1 MMQFSYKNEHSRM
14 LIVRCIG
21 EKNFFVEKVILP
33 FEVIAFEA
41 PKDAIEDALTVESPQ
56 DILDCIMLTLK
67 RNSQYHRICAR
78 HSKEVLDLLYGVD
91 KNNNVVEINA
101 GALDDDYLTDPKKWI
116 DYTELPDSGK
126 VQTGNVEI
134 KTDNIGLFT
143 EDELVA
149 KGYQLTDT
157 GWVKA

>member
-1 MMQFSYKNEHSRM
+1 MVLDEQLDIKRNSRYYGESNSLRPEQMIEEFSSPSLNN
-14 LIVRCIG
+14 L
-21 EKNFFVEKVILP
+21 
-33 FEVIAFEA
+33 
-41 PKDAIEDALTVESPQ
+41 KDSIEDALTSESPQ

-91 KNNNVVEINA
+91 KSNNVVEINA

-116 DYTELPDSGK
+116 DYTELP
-126 VQTGNVEI
+126 TGNVEI
-134 KTDNIGLFT
+134 NVENTGMFT

>member
-1 MMQFSYKNEHSRM
+1 MIEEFSSPSLNN
-14 LIVRCIG
+14 L
-21 EKNFFVEKVILP
+21 
-33 FEVIAFEA
+33 
-41 PKDAIEDALTVESPQ
+41 KDSIEDALTSESPQ

-67 RNSQYHRICAR
+67 RNSHYHRICAR

-91 KNNNVVEINA
+91 KKNNVVEINA

-116 DYTELPDSGK
+116 DYTELS
-126 VQTGNVEI
+126 TGNVEI
-134 KTDNIGLFT
+134 NVENTGMFT

-149 KGYQLTDT
+149 KGYQLTDS

>member
-1 MMQFSYKNEHSRM
+1 MELDEQLDIQRNSRYYGESNSLRPEQMIEEFSSPSLNN
-14 LIVRCIG
+14 L
-21 EKNFFVEKVILP
+21 
-33 FEVIAFEA
+33 
-41 PKDAIEDALTVESPQ
+41 KDSIEDALRSESPL

-101 GALDDDYLTDPKKWI
+101 GALSDDYLTDPKKWI

-126 VQTGNVEI
+126 VQTESE
-134 KTDNIGLFT
+134 NIGLLT
-143 EDELVA
+143 EDELYE

>member
-1 MMQFSYKNEHSRM
+1 MIEEFSSPSLNN
-14 LIVRCIG
+14 L
-21 EKNFFVEKVILP
+21 
-33 FEVIAFEA
+33 
-41 PKDAIEDALTVESPQ
+41 KDSIEDALTVEFPQ

-67 RNSQYHRICAR
+67 RNSQYHRVCAR

-91 KNNNVVEINA
+91 KSKNVVELNA
-101 GALDDDYLTDPKKWI
+101 AAEDDHSWITDSKRWI

-134 KTDNIGLFT
+134 NTGLMD
-143 EDELVA
+143 EDELIA
-149 KGYQLTDT
+149 NGYQLTDT

>member
-1 MMQFSYKNEHSRM
+1 MVLDDQLAIKRDSRYHGESNSLRPEQMIEEFSSPSLNN
-14 LIVRCIG
+14 L
-21 EKNFFVEKVILP
+21 
-33 FEVIAFEA
+33 
-41 PKDAIEDALTVESPQ
+41 KDSIEDALTSESPQ

-101 GALDDDYLTDPKKWI
+101 GALSDDYLTDPKKWI

-126 VQTGNVEI
+126 VQLETENL
-134 KTDNIGLFT
+134 GLMD

>member
-1 MMQFSYKNEHSRM
+1 MIEEFISPSLNNLKDS
-14 LIVRCIG
+14 I
-21 EKNFFVEKVILP
+21 
-33 FEVIAFEA
+33 EA
-41 PKDAIEDALTVESPQ
+41 ALTSESPQ

-91 KNNNVVEINA
+91 KSKNVVEINA
-101 GALDDDYLTDPKKWI
+101 AAEDDHSWITDSKRWI

-134 KTDNIGLFT
+134 NTDNSGMFT

-149 KGYQLTDT
+149 KVYQLTDT

>member
-1 MMQFSYKNEHSRM
+1 MVLDEQLDIQRNSRYHGESNSLRPEQMIEEFSSPSLNN
-14 LIVRCIG
+14 L
-21 EKNFFVEKVILP
+21 
-33 FEVIAFEA
+33 
-41 PKDAIEDALTVESPQ
+41 KDAIEDALTVESPQ

-101 GALDDDYLTDPKKWI
+101 GALSDDYLTDPKKWI

-126 VQTGNVEI
+126 VQLQTE
-134 KTDNIGLFT
+134 NIGLFT

>member
-1 MMQFSYKNEHSRM
+1 MIEEFSSPSLNN
-14 LIVRCIG
+14 L
-21 EKNFFVEKVILP
+21 
-33 FEVIAFEA
+33 
-41 PKDAIEDALTVESPQ
+41 KDSIEDALTSESPQ

-126 VQTGNVEI
+126 VQTEPE
-134 KTDNIGLFT
+134 NIGLLD
-143 EDELVA
+143 EDELIA
-149 KGYQLTDT
+149 NGYQLTDT
-157 GWVKA
+157 GWVKS

>member
-1 MMQFSYKNEHSRM
+1 MIEEFSSPSLNN
-14 LIVRCIG
+14 L
-21 EKNFFVEKVILP
+21 
-33 FEVIAFEA
+33 
-41 PKDAIEDALTVESPQ
+41 KDAIEDALTVESPQ

-91 KNNNVVEINA
+91 KSKNVVEINA
-101 GALDDDYLTDPKKWI
+101 AAEDDHSWITDSKKWI

-134 KTDNIGLFT
+134 NTGLMD
-143 EDELVA
+143 EDELIA
-149 KGYQLTDT
+149 NGYQLTDT
-157 GWVKA
+157 GWVKS

>member
-1 MMQFSYKNEHSRM
+1 MIEEFSSPSLNN
-14 LIVRCIG
+14 L
-21 EKNFFVEKVILP
+21 
-33 FEVIAFEA
+33 
-41 PKDAIEDALTVESPQ
+41 KDSIEDELTVESPQ

-91 KNNNVVEINA
+91 KKNNVVEINA

-116 DYTELPDSGK
+116 DYTEMPDSGK
-126 VQTGNVEI
+126 VQTEPE
-134 KTDNIGLFT
+134 NIGLLD
-143 EDELVA
+143 EDELIA
-149 KGYQLTDT
+149 NGYQLTDT

>member
-1 MMQFSYKNEHSRM
+1 MIEEFSSPSLNN
-14 LIVRCIG
+14 L
-21 EKNFFVEKVILP
+21 
-33 FEVIAFEA
+33 
-41 PKDAIEDALTVESPQ
+41 KDAIEDALTVESPQ

-67 RNSQYHRICAR
+67 RNSQYHRVCAR

-91 KNNNVVEINA
+91 KSKNVVEINA
-101 GALDDDYLTDPKKWI
+101 AAEDDHSWITDSKRWI

-134 KTDNIGLFT
+134 NTGLMD

>member
-1 MMQFSYKNEHSRM
+1 MELDEQLDIQRNSRYHGESNSLRPEQMIEEFSSPSLNN
-14 LIVRCIG
+14 L
-21 EKNFFVEKVILP
+21 
-33 FEVIAFEA
+33 
-41 PKDAIEDALTVESPQ
+41 KDAIEDALTVESPQ

-126 VQTGNVEI
+126 VQTEPE
-134 KTDNIGLFT
+134 NIGLLD
-143 EDELVA
+143 EDELIA
-149 KGYQLTDT
+149 NGYQLTDT

>member
-1 MMQFSYKNEHSRM
+1 MVLDEQLDIKRDSRYHGESNSLRPEQMIEEFSSPSLNN
-14 LIVRCIG
+14 L
-21 EKNFFVEKVILP
+21 
-33 FEVIAFEA
+33 
-41 PKDAIEDALTVESPQ
+41 KDAIEDALTVESPQ

-101 GALDDDYLTDPKKWI
+101 GALSDDYLTDPKKWI

-134 KTDNIGLFT
+134 KTENIGLFT
-143 EDELVA
+143 EDALVA

-157 GWVKA
+157 GWVNA

>member
-1 MMQFSYKNEHSRM
+1 MIEEFSSPSLNN
-14 LIVRCIG
+14 L
-21 EKNFFVEKVILP
+21 
-33 FEVIAFEA
+33 
-41 PKDAIEDALTVESPQ
+41 KDSIEDALTSESPQ

-91 KNNNVVEINA
+91 KSKNVVEINA
-101 GALDDDYLTDPKKWI
+101 AAEDDHSWITDSKKWI

-134 KTDNIGLFT
+134 NTGFMD
-143 EDELVA
+143 EDELIA
-149 KGYQLTDT
+149 NGYQLTDT

>member
-1 MMQFSYKNEHSRM
+1 MIEEFSSPSLNN
-14 LIVRCIG
+14 L
-21 EKNFFVEKVILP
+21 
-33 FEVIAFEA
+33 
-41 PKDAIEDALTVESPQ
+41 KDSIEDALTSESPQ

-101 GALDDDYLTDPKKWI
+101 GALDDDYLINPKKWI
-116 DYTELPDSGK
+116 DYTELPESGT
-126 VQTGNVEI
+126 VQTVIENTGM
-134 KTDNIGLFT
+134 FT

-149 KGYQLTDT
+149 KGYQLTDS
-157 GWVKA
+157 GWVKV

>member
-1 MMQFSYKNEHSRM
+1 MIEEFSSPSLNN
-14 LIVRCIG
+14 L
-21 EKNFFVEKVILP
+21 
-33 FEVIAFEA
+33 
-41 PKDAIEDALTVESPQ
+41 KDSIEDALTSESPQ

-91 KNNNVVEINA
+91 KKNNVVEINA
-101 GALDDDYLTDPKKWI
+101 GALDDDYLTDPKKWV
-116 DYTELPDSGK
+116 DYTELPD
-126 VQTGNVEI
+126 GNVDI
-134 KTDNIGLFT
+134 VASATDVMS

-149 KGYQLTDT
+149 NGYQLTDT

>member
-1 MMQFSYKNEHSRM
+1 MSEYTSHSLNNLR
-14 LIVRCIG
+14 
-21 EKNFFVEKVILP
+21 
-33 FEVIAFEA
+33 
-41 PKDAIEDALTVESPQ
+41 DSIEDALTVDTPQ
-56 DILDCIMLTLK
+56 EILDCILETLK
-67 RNSQYHRICAR
+67 TNSQYHRVCAR
-78 HSKEVLDLLYGVD
+78 HSKEVLDLLHGID
-91 KNNNVVEINA
+91 RSKNVVDINA
-101 GALDDDYLTDPKKWI
+101 SLNDIDYITNPKRWP

-126 VQTGNVEI
+126 IQTGNVEI

>member
-1 MMQFSYKNEHSRM
+1 MVLDEQLDIKRDSRYHGESNSLRPEKMIEEFSSPSLNN
-14 LIVRCIG
+14 L
-21 EKNFFVEKVILP
+21 
-33 FEVIAFEA
+33 
-41 PKDAIEDALTVESPQ
+41 KDSIEDALTSESPQ

-91 KNNNVVEINA
+91 KKNNVVEINA

-126 VQTGNVEI
+126 VQTEPE
-134 KTDNIGLFT
+134 NIGLFN
-143 EDELVA
+143 EDELIA

>member
-1 MMQFSYKNEHSRM
+1 MVLDEQLDIERNSRYYGESNSLRPEKMIEEFSSPSLNN
-14 LIVRCIG
+14 L
-21 EKNFFVEKVILP
+21 
-33 FEVIAFEA
+33 
-41 PKDAIEDALTVESPQ
+41 KDSIEDALTSESPQ

-91 KNNNVVEINA
+91 KSKNVVELNA
-101 GALDDDYLTDPKKWI
+101 AAEDDHSWITDSKKWI
-116 DYTELPDSGK
+116 DYTELPDNHIETVIENTSSMS
-126 VQTGNVEI
+126 
-134 KTDNIGLFT
+134 

-149 KGYQLTDT
+149 KGFQLTDT